1 MRKTVSGLLLA
12 LLLAVVILPGR
23 VSAAGNGFSGGT
35 GTAEDPYQIATA
47 EDLAA
52 IPSGGASACY
62 LQTADIDLS
71 GTDDWKQITLSGTY
85 DGGGYRILN
94 FTSSTGGLF
103 GTNSGT
109 IRNVTMEGAK
119 VSGNGLSSVGGLVN
133 TNEGTVENCV
143 FSGSVDGY
151 CGSAGD
157 MNLGGI
163 VGNSM
168 DKIIHCVVKA
178 GSTITMTAP
187 DDADDLFVGGIT
199 GKATRT
205 VTNCLN
211 EGTVISSAD
220 GPNARCGGIVGYG
233 NPNYTSTSVVSGC
246 VNTGDVIGPGKS
258 LGGIIGYSAGVEV
271 ENCYNR
277 GDIGGGE
284 SSANP
289 VYPWKVNA
297 MGGLAGDLPTN
308 NSVDL
313 RNSYSTGAVSGT
325 ESNSVI
331 GTLIGR
337 GDSAVGKTT
346 MVTGGYWLEGSGLQ
360 PVGYYRKIAL
370 TACEELSQ
378 EEMQSLDMVAKLNQG
393 LSTPV
398 WYYDVKNINGG
409 YPVLEW
415 QVMDLC
421 VQADVE
427 PGMYVDPVTVTL
439 TSPAGGQIWY
449 TLDGSDPLSSASRSM
464 YTGPVPVTADCTLK
478 ACAVYEVGNS
488 PVSSFAY
495 QVAEYPVR
503 PNLEPGV
510 YHEYITGLT
519 LSCPSAPSG
528 SAPIIY
534 YTTDG
539 SDPANEYNYG
549 RKAFSGP
556 IYFVETTTIRVVVE
570 INGSYGDTLEYKYV
584 ISPEITASDPGGEE
598 VYDAPVSVTLTSS
611 LEQYDI
617 YYTLD
622 RSDPKQFGKLYEGPI
637 GIGGTAQLKAV
648 GRYGDSWGEVCTFSY
663 TFPESVI
670 TAAPLYEMPENYAYY
685 LKISCTPD
693 YLDIY
698 TDINGEFEEYTSHS
712 DVPIYQT
719 TKLTVQLRYGEQVVK
734 TQTFSFELPELDFQ
748 VTPPTGV
755 TYNSRITVQLNCT
768 VYGIILRYSLDGSDP
783 VLSSQSGISHPGQ
796 PLEIPLDRSCT
807 LRVAAIWESKQ
818 EPILEKS
825 YTYRLDIPGVKA
837 NYQTGVYEHPFELKL
852 SITGASDPDFYQI
865 LYTTDGSD
873 PMEYGQVYKEPIH
886 VDRTVTIRAI
896 PQFTL
901 DKSFGTELRLDY
913 TYYQSVSLGDDL
925 TLYDDDGNYYVTAAL
940 TSNYPD
946 PKQVEVWMG
955 LYNSKGRMVD
965 VKRLGEA
972 DLTAYQTTPVNLRVD
987 YEPAVDPM
995 DEAYDLRAFVLERG
1009 TLAPLSEV
1017 QTPERVV
1024 VPKLESITVGKGVYE
1039 VWLGAYGDYIQTTA
1053 HYTAGGE
1060 DKLLDG
1066 ASCQYSSSNP
1076 DVAIIESDS
1085 GIIRFKQEGD
1095 AIITVTYTEG
1105 GRTATAYI
1113 YVKVSI
1119 PVYREH
1125 PAVPDFGAI
1134 NHYSPYRVEDSGY
1147 VYDLPSDFSAIES
1160 YLRTLER
1167 MGFSYQPSIS
1177 DPANGKVYYMTSRV
1191 GVQITML
1198 DGSLYIIIVYN
1209 PYI

>member
-1 MRKTVSGLLLA
+1 MKKTASIFVLGLLLA
-12 LLLAVVILPGR
+12 LLLPVGA
-23 VSAAGNGFSGGT
+23 SAAENGFSGGT

-52 IPSGGASACY
+52 MSFRGASAYY

-94 FTSSTGGLF
+94 FTSSTGGIF

-119 VSGNGLSSVGGLVN
+119 VSGNGLSNVGGLVN
-133 TNEGTVENCV
+133 TNKGTVENCV
-143 FSGSVDGY
+143 FSGSVNGY

-163 VGNSM
+163 AGSSNS
-168 DKIIHCVVKA
+168 KLSNCIVKA

-187 DDADDLFVGGIT
+187 DDADALYVGGII
-199 GKATRT
+199 GEASGAI
-205 VTNCLN
+205 TNCLN
-211 EGTVISSAD
+211 EGTVINNAD
-220 GPNARCGGIVGYG
+220 GPDAKCGGIVGYG
-233 NPNYTSTSVVSGC
+233 YSVSACG
-246 VNTGDVIGPGKS
+246 NTGDVIGAGKDM
-258 LGGIIGYSAGVEV
+258 GGIIGYSRSGKVV

-284 SSANP
+284 SSAKP

-297 MGGLAGDLPTN
+297 MGGLAGNMPTY
-308 NSVDL
+308 NSVGL

-337 GDSAVGKTT
+337 GTTPVGKTT
-346 MVTGGYWLEGSGLQ
+346 MVTRGYWLEGSGLE
-360 PVGYYRKIAL
+360 PVGYDQKEVL

-378 EEMQSLDMVAKLNQG
+378 AEMQSLDMVEKLNQG

-398 WYYDVKNINGG
+398 WYYDIQGINDG

-415 QVMDLC
+415 QLADLR

-427 PGMYVDPVTVTL
+427 PGMYVDPFSVTL
-439 TSPAGGQIWY
+439 TSPVGGTIWY
-449 TLDGSDPLSSASRSM
+449 TLDGSDPRSSASRSM
-464 YTGPVPVTADCTLK
+464 YTGPLSVAVDCTIK
-478 ACAVYEVGNS
+478 AYAVYEVGNS

-495 QVAEYPVR
+495 QVAEYPVL
-503 PNLEPGV
+503 PNQEAGV

-528 SAPIIY
+528 SLPVIY

-539 SDPANEYNYG
+539 SNPANEYNYG
-549 RKAFSGP
+549 RKGFSGP
-556 IYFVETTTIRVVVE
+556 IDFLKTTTLKVVAE
-570 INGSYGDTLEYKYV
+570 INGSYGDVLEYKYV
-584 ISPEITASDPGGEE
+584 ISPEITASDPGGEK
-598 VYDAPVSVTLTSS
+598 VYDAPISVALTSS
-611 LEQYDI
+611 LTQYDI

-622 RSDPKQFGKLYEGPI
+622 GRDPKQFGKLYEGGPI

-663 TFPESVI
+663 TFQEAVI
-670 TAAPLYEMPENYAYY
+670 TAEPLYEMPENYAYY

-698 TDINGEFEEYTSHS
+698 TDFNGEFEKYTGYSS
-712 DVPIYQT
+712 VPIYKT
-719 TKLTVQLRYGEQVVK
+719 TELTVQLRYGEQVVK
-734 TQTFSFELPELDFQ
+734 TQIFRFELPELDFQ

-768 VYGIILRYSLDGSDP
+768 VYGIILRYTLDGSDP

-807 LRVAAIWESKQ
+807 LRVAAMWESSQ
-818 EPILEKS
+818 EPLLEKS

-837 NYQTGVYEHPFELKL
+837 NYQTGVYERPFELTL
-852 SITGASDPDFYQI
+852 SITGASDLDFYQI

-886 VDRTVTIRAI
+886 VDRTMTIRAI

-955 LYNSKGRMVD
+955 LYDSKGRMVD

-987 YEPAVDPM
+987 YEPAVNPM
-995 DEAYDLRAFVLERG
+995 DESYDLRVFVLERG

-1039 VWLGAYGDYIQTTA
+1039 VWLGAYGDYIRTTA

-1076 DVAIIESDS
+1076 DVAIVESGS

-1119 PVYREH
+1119 PVYKEH
-1125 PAVPDFGAI
+1125 PAVPDYGVI
-1134 NHYSPYRVEDSGY
+1134 THTSPYQVKDEGY
-1147 VYDLPSDFSAIES
+1147 IYYLPSDFQPIED
-1160 YLRTLER
+1160 YVNLLKR
-1167 MGFSYQPSIS
+1167 MGYKPYIHPESG
-1177 DPANGKVYYMTSRV
+1177 NVYYMTDRV
-1191 GVQITML
+1191 SIRVEPMGNF
-1198 DGSLYIIIVYN
+1198 LYIIIVYN

>member
-1 MRKTVSGLLLA
+1 M
-12 LLLAVVILPGR
+12 
-23 VSAAGNGFSGGT
+23 
-35 GTAEDPYQIATA
+35 
-47 EDLAA
+47 
-52 IPSGGASACY
+52 
-62 LQTADIDLS
+62 
-71 GTDDWKQITLSGTY
+71 
-85 DGGGYRILN
+85 
-94 FTSSTGGLF
+94 
-103 GTNSGT
+103 
-109 IRNVTMEGAK
+109 
-119 VSGNGLSSVGGLVN
+119 
-133 TNEGTVENCV
+133 
-143 FSGSVDGY
+143 
-151 CGSAGD
+151 
-157 MNLGGI
+157 
-163 VGNSM
+163 
-168 DKIIHCVVKA
+168 
-178 GSTITMTAP
+178 
-187 DDADDLFVGGIT
+187 
-199 GKATRT
+199 
-205 VTNCLN
+205 
-211 EGTVISSAD
+211 
-220 GPNARCGGIVGYG
+220 
-233 NPNYTSTSVVSGC
+233 
-246 VNTGDVIGPGKS
+246 IGPGKS

-277 GDIGGGE
+277 GD
-284 SSANP
+284 
-289 VYPWKVNA
+289 
-297 MGGLAGDLPTN
+297 
-308 NSVDL
+308 
-313 RNSYSTGAVSGT
+313 
-325 ESNSVI
+325 
-331 GTLIGR
+331 IGR

-360 PVGYYRKIAL
+360 PVGYYRKIDL

-415 QVMDLC
+415 QMMDLC

-449 TLDGSDPLSSASRSM
+449 TLDGSDPRSSGSRTE
-464 YTGPVPVTADCTLK
+464 YTGPVSITADCTLK

-528 SAPIIY
+528 SLPIIY

-539 SDPANEYNYG
+539 SDPANKYNYG

-556 IYFVETTTIRVVVE
+556 IYFVETTTLKVVAE

-622 RSDPKQFGKLYEGPI
+622 GSDPKQFGKLYEGPI

-663 TFPESVI
+663 TFPEAVI

-719 TKLTVQLRYGEQVVK
+719 TELTVQLRYGEQVVK

-755 TYNSRITVQLNCT
+755 TYNDRITVQLNCT
-768 VYGIILRYSLDGSDP
+768 VYGIILRYTLDGSDP
-783 VLSSQSGISHPGQ
+783 VLSSLGGISHPGQ

-807 LRVAAIWESKQ
+807 LRVAAMWESSQ
-818 EPILEKS
+818 EPLLEKS
-825 YTYRLDIPGVKA
+825 YTYKLDIPGVKA
-837 NYQTGVYEHPFELKL
+837 NYQTGVYERPFELTL
-852 SITGASDPDFYQI
+852 SITGTSDLDFYQI

-873 PMEYGQVYKEPIH
+873 PMEYGQVYTGPIH

-896 PQFTL
+896 PRFTVVER
-901 DKSFGTELRLDY
+901 FGTELRLDY

-925 TLYDDDGNYYVTAAL
+925 TLYDDDGNYYVTASL

-955 LYNSKGRMVD
+955 LYDSKGRMVD

-995 DEAYDLRAFVLERG
+995 DESYDLRVFVLERG
-1009 TLAPLSEV
+1009 TLAPQSEV
-1017 QTPERVV
+1017 QTPKRVE
-1024 VPKLESITVGKGVYE
+1024 VPKLDSITVDQGVYE
-1039 VWLGAYGDYIQTTA
+1039 VWLGAYGDYIRTTA
-1053 HYTAGGE
+1053 HYTAGGA

-1076 DVAIIESDS
+1076 DVAEVESDS
-1085 GIIRFKQEGD
+1085 GIIRFKQEGS
-1095 AIITVTYTEG
+1095 ALITITYSEG
-1105 GRTATAYI
+1105 GRTATAYV
-1113 YVKVSI
+1113 YVVVSI
-1119 PVYREH
+1119 PTYSAH
-1125 PAVPDFGAI
+1125 PAVPDYGVI
-1134 NHYSPYRVEDSGY
+1134 NHDSPYLVEDNGY

>member
-1 MRKTVSGLLLA
+1 MKKTASIFVLGLLLA
-12 LLLAVVILPGR
+12 LLLPVGA
-23 VSAAGNGFSGGT
+23 SAAENGFSGGT
-35 GTAEDPYQIATA
+35 GTADDPYLIATA

-52 IPSGGASACY
+52 MSFRGASAYY

-94 FTSSTGGLF
+94 FTSSTGGIF

-119 VSGNGLSSVGGLVN
+119 VSGNGLSNVGGLVN
-133 TNEGTVENCV
+133 TNKGTVENCV
-143 FSGSVDGY
+143 FSGSVNGY

-163 VGNSM
+163 AGSSNS
-168 DKIIHCVVKA
+168 KLSNCVVKA
-178 GSTITMTAP
+178 GSAIIATSAA
-187 DDADDLFVGGIT
+187 DAGTVYVGGIIGELYWGT
-199 GKATRT
+199 AK
-205 VTNCLN
+205 NCLN
-211 EGTVISSAD
+211 EGTVYNTLEEVDS
-220 GPNARCGGIVGYG
+220 RCGGIVGYG
-233 NPNYTSTSVVSGC
+233 YWSSISAC
-246 VNTGDVIGPGKS
+246 ANTGDVSGSGKY
-258 LGGIIGYSAGVEV
+258 LGGIVGYSMATSVET
-271 ENCYNR
+271 CYNR
-277 GDIGGGE
+277 GDIGGEE
-284 SSANP
+284 SSAEP
-289 VYPWKVNA
+289 SGYPWGVNA
-297 MGGLAGDLPTN
+297 IGGLAGNLSKD
-308 NSVDL
+308 SVVL
-313 RNSYSTGAVSGT
+313 LWNSYNTGAVSGT
-325 ESNSVI
+325 ESNSDV

-337 GDSAVGKTT
+337 GTTAVGQTT
-346 MVTGGYWLEGSGLQ
+346 MVTRGYWLEGSGLE
-360 PVGYYRKIAL
+360 PVGYDQREVL

-398 WYYDVKNINGG
+398 WYYDIKNINDG

-415 QVMDLC
+415 QMMDLC

-427 PGMYVDPVTVTL
+427 PGMYVNPVTVTL

-449 TLDGSDPLSSASRSM
+449 TLDGSDPRSSASRSM
-464 YTGPVPVTADCTLK
+464 YTGPLSVAVDCTIK
-478 ACAVYEVGNS
+478 AYAVYEVGNS

-495 QVAEYPVR
+495 QVAEYPVL
-503 PNLEPGV
+503 PNQEAGV

-528 SAPIIY
+528 SLPIIY

-539 SDPANEYNYG
+539 SNPANEYNYG
-549 RKAFSGP
+549 RKGFSGP
-556 IYFVETTTIRVVVE
+556 IDFLKTTTLRVVAE
-570 INGSYGDTLEYKYV
+570 INGSYGDVLEYKYV
-584 ISPEITASDPGGEE
+584 ISPEITASDPGGEK
-598 VYDAPVSVTLTSS
+598 VYDAPISVTLTSS
-611 LEQYDI
+611 LTQYDI

-622 RSDPKQFGKLYEGPI
+622 GRDPKQFGKLYEGPI

-648 GRYGDSWGEVCTFSY
+648 GRYGDSWGEVYTFSY
-663 TFPESVI
+663 TFQEAVI
-670 TAAPLYEMPENYAYY
+670 TAEPLYEMPENYAYY

-698 TDINGEFEEYTSHS
+698 TDFNGEFEKYTGYSS
-712 DVPIYQT
+712 VPIYKT
-719 TKLTVQLRYGEQVVK
+719 TELTVQLRYGEQVVK
-734 TQTFSFELPELDFQ
+734 TQTFHYELPELDFQ
-748 VTPPTGV
+748 ITPPTGV
-755 TYNSRITVQLNCT
+755 TYNDRITVQLNCT

-783 VLSSQSGISHPGQ
+783 VLSSLGGISHPGQ

-807 LRVAAIWESKQ
+807 LRVAAMWESSQ
-818 EPILEKS
+818 EPLLEKS
-825 YTYRLDIPGVKA
+825 YTYKLDIPGVKA
-837 NYQTGVYEHPFELKL
+837 NYQTGVYERPFELKL
-852 SITGASDPDFYQI
+852 SITGASDLDFYQI
-865 LYTTDGSD
+865 LYTIDGSD

-955 LYNSKGRMVD
+955 VYDSRGRMVD

-995 DEAYDLRAFVLERG
+995 NESYDLRVFVLERG

-1039 VWLGAYGDYIQTTA
+1039 VWLGAYGDYIRTTA

-1076 DVAIIESDS
+1076 DVAEVESDS
-1085 GIIRFKQEGD
+1085 GIIRFKQEGS
-1095 AIITVTYTEG
+1095 ALITITYSEG
-1105 GRTATAYI
+1105 GRTATAYV
-1113 YVKVSI
+1113 YVVVSI
-1119 PVYREH
+1119 PVYSAH
-1125 PAVPDFGAI
+1125 PSVPDYGVI
-1134 NHYSPYRVEDSGY
+1134 NHTSPYLVEDSGY
-1147 VYDLPSDFSAIES
+1147 VYRLPSDFSAIES

-1191 GVQITML
+1191 GVRITML

-1209 PYI
+1209 TYT